1 MHAVAP
7 RLTSDGSS
15 SVAATSPDPTLC
27 DAKTGGEPGI
37 DRRLLLPLLNHAGIT
52 PSTVHRFPLPI
63 FVYLRNGKDWGVES
77 RAANYLRRNRHF
89 KMQSAN
95 TLENLENPCEM
106 RPVSLTKNQIGSG
119 ELNEAQ
125 LQDLAW

>member
-1 MHAVAP
+1 MHTQDSHSSRPPVTHAVTP

-52 PSTVHRFPLPI
+52 PSTVLRSPLPI

-77 RAANYLRRNRHF
+77 RAASYLSEIVRLL
-89 KMQSAN
+89 S
-95 TLENLENPCEM
+95 
-106 RPVSLTKNQIGSG
+106 VLTGSVID
-119 ELNEAQ
+119 LQ
-125 LQDLAW
+125 LYYDRER